1 MKRTKMIP
9 LTAATIFA
17 VLAVASCGNKKTAA
31 STDASAEEEE
41 QTFVVGTMV
50 TKAGNFD
57 NYLEFGGDIA
67 SVNSVAV
74 MPDQAGKVTNILV
87 SVGDM
92 VSRGQTIAYVNPLRA
107 GAVYNDSPVK
117 SPITGRIT
125 SLPATVGETVAQ
137 SSPIATV
144 ARTDDL
150 EVRINIAERFISR
163 ISDKQKA
170 TVTFDAYPGVEFPA
184 TVFEISP
191 VLDTASRTMGV
202 KLRFDKADPRIKV
215 GMYGRVKLITDSV
228 KDAIVVPSSAIVV
241 REQKNY
247 LFVVEPHS
255 DEKSLVK
262 LVPVTI
268 GISVDNNTEISDG
281 LKAGDEIVTKGMSL
295 LNDGAK
301 VKIVSTSSADSD
313 SAE

>member
-1 MKRTKMIP
+1 MKKTEK
-9 LTAATIFA
+9 LAVTAASLIAILAFA
-17 VLAVASCGNKKTAA
+17 GCGNKKANAA
-31 STDASAEEEE
+31 NSSPEDEE
-41 QTFVVGTMV
+41 QTFVVGTLV

-74 MPDQAGKVTNILV
+74 MPDQAGKITNITV

-107 GAVYNDSPVK
+107 GAVYNDSPIK
-117 SPITGRIT
+117 SPISGRIT
-125 SLPATVGETVAQ
+125 SLPATLGATVAQ

-202 KLRFDKADPRIKV
+202 KLHFDKVDPRIKV
-215 GMYGRVKLITDSV
+215 GMYGRVKLVTDSV
-228 KDAIVVPSSAIVV
+228 QDAIVVPASAVV
-241 REQKNY
+241 IREQKNY

-255 DEKSLVK
+255 DEKSTVK

-268 GISVDNNTEISDG
+268 GISVDNQTEISDG
-281 LKAGDEIVTKGMSL
+281 LKAGDEIVVKGMSL
-295 LNDGAK
+295 LNDGSK
-301 VKIVSTSSADSD
+301 VKIVSTSNSD
-313 SAE
+313 SQDAE

>member
-1 MKRTKMIP
+1 MKKTEK
-9 LTAATIFA
+9 
-17 VLAVASCGNKKTAA
+17 LAVTAA
-31 STDASAEEEE
+31 SLIAILAFSGCGDKKAAAAKNSAEDED

-67 SVNSVAV
+67 SVNSVSV
-74 MPDQAGKVTNILV
+74 MPDQAGKITNILV

-117 SPITGRIT
+117 SPISGRVT
-125 SLPATVGETVAQ
+125 SLPATLGATVAQ
-137 SSPIATV
+137 SSSIATV

-163 ISDKQKA
+163 ISDSQKA
-170 TVTFDAYPGVEFPA
+170 TVTFDAYPGVDFPA

-202 KLRFDKADPRIKV
+202 KLRFDKVDPRIKV
-215 GMYGRVKLITDSV
+215 GMYGRVKLVTESV
-228 KDAIVVPSSAIVV
+228 QDAIVVPSSAVV
-241 REQKNY
+241 LREQKNY
-247 LFVVEPHS
+247 IFVVGAHS
-255 DEKSLVK
+255 DEKSTVK
-262 LVPVTI
+262 LVPVTV
-268 GISVDNNTEISDG
+268 GISVDNQTEISEG
-281 LKAGDEIVTKGMSL
+281 LKAGDEIVIKGMSL
-295 LNDGAK
+295 LSDGSM
-301 VKIVSTSSADSD
+301 VKIVSTSNSGSKD
-313 SAE
+313 AE